1 MRILMLS
8 PHTTVTGPVPRHT
21 PLLVDALEAAGCE
34 VTTFPWGR
42 HRDDDSL
49 LKRTWS
55 RMADVRRAR
64 RVARD
69 GDFDIIVVKTSHEW
83 TSMFRDLPFLL
94 VTRRI
99 ARRIVVQFH
108 GGRAD
113 RLQGSGYWAFKAASR
128 LLFELADGVLVLSTQ
143 EERASAAFYP
153 RGRFRTVINAY
164 QRPADRGIETPQ
176 PDTHPERGNGIPT
189 LVFVGRL
196 IEQKGAIDAVEGF
209 ALVRAK
215 RPIRLVMAGSG
226 PLKDALR
233 ARADALGFGADL
245 VLLGHVGG
253 DALRGL
259 YRDADVFLLPT
270 YFEGFPTAMTEAMD
284 AGLPVITTC
293 LRGMADQLVA
303 ERNTLFVTPGVPAE
317 IAAAIERLLD
327 DDQLRAAMS
336 EANRRKVDD
345 FAPAAAAQVYLDA
358 LEQITGLTPTT

>member
-1 MRILMLS
+1 MLS

-21 PLLVDALEAAGCE
+21 PLLVDALVAAGCE

-42 HRDDDSL
+42 HGDDDSL
-49 LKRTWS
+49 LMRVRS
-55 RMADVRRAR
+55 RIADVRRAR

-99 ARRIVVQFH
+99 ARQIVVQFH

-113 RLQGSGYWAFKAASR
+113 RLQRSGSWAFKAASR
-128 LLFELADGVLVLSTQ
+128 LLFELADGVLVLSTE
-143 EERASAAFYP
+143 EERASARFYP

-164 QRPADRGIETPQ
+164 QRPADRGIDMPL
-176 PDTHPERGNGIPT
+176 PDTHAERGNGIPT

-215 RPIRLVMAGSG
+215 RPCRLVMAGSG
-226 PLKDALR
+226 PLKDALQ

-259 YRDADVFLLPT
+259 YRDADMFLLPT

-327 DDQLRAAMS
+327 DDQLRARMS

-358 LEQITGLTPTT
+358 LEQITGLTPAT

>member
-1 MRILMLS
+1 MLS

-21 PLLVDALEAAGCE
+21 PLLVDALVAAGCE

-42 HRDDDSL
+42 HGDDDSL
-49 LKRTWS
+49 LMRVRS
-55 RMADVRRAR
+55 RIADVRRAR
-64 RVARD
+64 RVAAD
-69 GDFDIIVVKTSHEW
+69 GDFDIIVVKTSHVW
-83 TSMFRDLPFLL
+83 TSMLRDLPFLL

-99 ARRIVVQFH
+99 AKRIVVQFH
-108 GGRAD
+108 GGRSD
-113 RLQGSGYWAFKAASR
+113 LLQKPGSWGFKAASR
-128 LLFELADGVLVLSTQ
+128 LLFELADGVLVLSTE
-143 EERASAAFYP
+143 EERAAAGFYP

-164 QRPADRGIETPQ
+164 QRPADGTDTPRPDAPGQRGGE
-176 PDTHPERGNGIPT
+176 IPT
-189 LVFVGRL
+189 IVFVGRL

-215 RPIRLVMAGSG
+215 RPCRLVMAGSG

-336 EANRRKVDD
+336 EANRRKVED
-345 FAPAAAAQVYLDA
+345 FAPAAAARVFLDA
-358 LEQITGLTPTT
+358 LEQITGLTPAS